1 MTSSPPPPLN
11 RTLQNFLSSLRAPL
25 RYAPSRYGLRK
36 EILKKRGE
44 GGEFRNRGLDAIRFE
59 SNASFSRG
67 GKEANRYGKKLLRK
81 GKERERGGVIEDAHL
96 LRSSRS
102 RALAIGGKW
111 TSAFYVTRGR
121 LLIRRSFSS
130 MDFFFFSFLFSK
142 SHVCQGSRIYFLYY
156 FSFSFLFSFSG
167 RDSLSRYESGY
178 NNRSR
183 LYEGI
188 NILISFSF
196 LIRGDKK
203 KINRTGRFKI
213 FSFSSF

>member
-1 MTSSPPPPLN
+1 MQSVSRATRVFREGERKRIDTGRSSC
-11 RTLQNFLSSLRAPL
+11 
-25 RYAPSRYGLRK
+25 
-36 EILKKRGE
+36 E
-44 GGEFRNRGLDAIRFE
+44 
-59 SNASFSRG
+59 
-67 GKEANRYGKKLLRK
+67 K
-81 GKERERGGVIEDAHL
+81 GKRERGGVIEDAHL

-156 FSFSFLFSFSG
+156 FSFSFFLG

-183 LYEGI
+183 FTKE
-188 NILISFSF
+188 LIF
-196 LIRGDKK
+196 
-203 KINRTGRFKI
+203 
-213 FSFSSF
+213 